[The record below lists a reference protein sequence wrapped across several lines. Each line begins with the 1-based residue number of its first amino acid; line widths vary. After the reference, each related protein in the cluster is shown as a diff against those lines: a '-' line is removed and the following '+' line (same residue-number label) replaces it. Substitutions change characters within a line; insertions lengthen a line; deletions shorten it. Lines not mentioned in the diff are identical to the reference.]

1 MSDLYQRI
9 VSQRGGIEGLL
20 ARIPGFRGYIDKGHR
35 RAADR
40 MVREYVSGQLKQ
52 QINRLAQVEKQ
63 ILDVDGG
70 LSFMSKTSSAKTK
83 LQTYHDRVL
92 AAMPGYAGLDDP
104 IKIRE
109 EELERL
115 YSFDEAQIRYADQVK
130 AAIDALEA
138 AVASNSG
145 INEAIQALDTVTI
158 EANQAFG
165 LRGDVIL
172 NIGKGM
178 GSAPGENN

>member
-40 MVREYVSGQLKQ
+40 MVREYVAGQLKQ
-52 QINRLAQVEKQ
+52 QIDRLGQVEKQ

-115 YSFDEAQIRYADQVK
+115 YSFDESQIRYADQVK
-130 AAIDALEA
+130 AAIDALQA
-138 AVASNSG
+138 AVANSDG
-145 INEAIQALDTVTI
+145 INEAIQALDAVAI

-165 LRGDVIL
+165 LREDAIL
-172 NIGKGM
+172 NIGKSM